1 MMKGSYLGTTHIL
14 FAFLRLFSVS
24 YGLGKATAARWGNY
38 STIQSNMHFIKLV
51 FHISKFCPV
60 KSQ

>member
-1 MMKGSYLGTTHIL
+1 MVKGSYLGTTHIV

-24 YGLGKATAARWGNY
+24 CGLVKASVAYRGSH
-38 STIQSNMHFIKLV
+38 STIQNDMHFIKLV
-51 FHISKFCPV
+51 FHISKLSPV